1 MTEETKGKIAY
12 IVLFVIVQVLIIAP
26 YIIMGLLSE

>member
-1 MTEETKGKIAY
+1 MKEETKGKIAY
-12 IVLFVIVQVLIIAP
+12 IFLFVIVQVLIIAP